1 MVFPATEPPP
11 QGDTSYRSSIPGCW
25 HTLISRKTPLQISM
39 SASASAASSASAATQ
54 LLQLLA
60 CTRPMGPRASKWRY
74 TYNTEPSRCPTV
86 AKLAHTHLSAAVL
99 CRTTPAASTPTATST
114 STIVT
119 PPMSTSPLPTQHVP
133 VVVARLFSH
142 TLTSDSLQPP
152 LLPGVQSEQAHATHH
167 LSSPC
172 IRTSAHPFLE
182 HDHTVAGPSNTP
194 AATAHCACTEHK
206 KQQPPIVTQAPL
218 CDLQSARASLFPVLD
233 VTDRA
238 LLPMPVATELLP
250 SPHQQQVARDRRP
263 ASSAAGDDHDSDEGE
278 PACTCDGP
286 ICGCCDACGAGNDCE
301 CLGEEELRHLDP
313 DDVEW
318 FVIPGRTEVESLW
331 LSFCPI
337 HSLLLLLLLLLL
349 SPPPLFR
356 PLSLPSRFSL
366 SEVWEGGGEDAG
378 LVNLRFTSTAA
389 LLPSPSI
396 ASHVHMDSWHTTAAS
411 RYSCCACFVSLA
423 A

>member
-1 MVFPATEPPP
+1 MI
-11 QGDTSYRSSIPGCW
+11 IPLRV
-25 HTLISRKTPLQISM
+25 HL
-39 SASASAASSASAATQ
+39 
-54 LLQLLA
+54 
-60 CTRPMGPRASKWRY
+60 
-74 TYNTEPSRCPTV
+74 
-86 AKLAHTHLSAAVL
+86 THLQRPHIALVQSIRSNSPL
-99 CRTTPAASTPTATST
+99 LSLKHRS
-114 STIVT
+114 VT
-119 PPMSTSPLPTQHVP
+119 P
-133 VVVARLFSH
+133 
-142 TLTSDSLQPP
+142 
-152 LLPGVQSEQAHATHH
+152 
-167 LSSPC
+167 
-172 IRTSAHPFLE
+172 
-182 HDHTVAGPSNTP
+182 
-194 AATAHCACTEHK
+194 
-206 KQQPPIVTQAPL
+206 
-218 CDLQSARASLFPVLD
+218 SARASLFPVRD

-349 SPPPLFR
+349 SPPPLSR

>member
-119 PPMSTSPLPTQHVP
+119 PPMSTSPLPTQPVP

-152 LLPGVQSEQAHATHH
+152 LLPGVQPEQAHATHH

-218 CDLQSARASLFPVLD
+218 CDLPSARASLFPVLD

-331 LSFCPI
+331 LSCCPI
-337 HSLLLLLLLLLL
+337 HSLLLLLLL
-349 SPPPLFR
+349 SPPPLSR